1 MEGYKKILFPT
12 DLSEESKKIAMHVKQ
27 MAEKFGSEITL
38 IYVANVGYYY
48 SSLEMPNAGV
58 ANFEAEVLS
67 AAKTQM
73 KTFAEEV
80 FKGMDVKTEIF
91 TGNPADEIIDYAE
104 KNENDLIIMGH
115 SRAGLERVLLGSVAH
130 RIVKLSPVPVMI
142 VRIEK

>member
-67 AAKTQM
+67 AAKTHRWLLFSS
-73 KTFAEEV
+73 TAPCSA
-80 FKGMDVKTEIF
+80 GMITVSSCRGGWKRRCGRTC
-91 TGNPADEIIDYAE
+91 GCPAC
-104 KNENDLIIMGH
+104 
-115 SRAGLERVLLGSVAH
+115 
-130 RIVKLSPVPVMI
+130 
-142 VRIEK
+142 